1 MCSLE
6 TLSRYDATNQRLS
19 ACRIAA
25 FFWQLY
31 FVIKWLRSRCT
42 HTSPALA
49 RDELRVDISCLTCAT
64 SSRVQR
70 VAQRDAWP
78 RLALQQQ
85 PPSGRTSAR
94 QQDTGAR
101 STGEPQWRS
110 VSGAAAAG
118 TRLQHAGHFE
128 TSEPNHRLCSACT
141 QAPIAAALP
150 RVMSECASDAV
161 AATAFAPGHISPCSC
176 MPMCMVSVCSYNVQG
191 HPPFNV
197 ATKRFNKHD
206 VGTSLGGLCRECA
219 GRRDVQ
225 STCHMPP
232 SPHKAVHCTVPMQT
246 KSIEG
251 PEYHVAYRDTTAQET
266 RRSTKVS
273 IPRRS
278 PRHTLCYSA
287 CRGIHSTSTMAQ
299 HLLLLA
305 SHTAVPCF
313 LCPSRVGQPWTMQ
326 SSRSAGQGPGRCSP
340 ASPHVPR
347 PQPRALNCSLSTPR
361 TPTRRACRSC

>member
-1 MCSLE
+1 M
-6 TLSRYDATNQRLS
+6 
-19 ACRIAA
+19 
-25 FFWQLY
+25 
-31 FVIKWLRSRCT
+31 
-42 HTSPALA
+42 
-49 RDELRVDISCLTCAT
+49 
-64 SSRVQR
+64 
-70 VAQRDAWP
+70 AQRDAWP

-128 TSEPNHRLCSACT
+128 TSEPNHRLRSACT

-150 RVMSECASDAV
+150 RVMSECTCDAV

-225 STCHMPP
+225 STCHMSP

-273 IPRRS
+273 IPTKALSS
-278 PRHTLCYSA
+278 PHTVLQRMLGA
-287 CRGIHSTSTMAQ
+287 AQ
-299 HLLLLA
+299 HINTGTASAAAGSSCHCTPPPMSIQGWAAMDDAIKPKRGTGAGKVFSSLAPRTAPPAPGSQLQPIYTSYPNETRLQELLDLQRRRL
-305 SHTAVPCF
+305 
-313 LCPSRVGQPWTMQ
+313 
-326 SSRSAGQGPGRCSP
+326 GQGPGPGQYQVGRGGQRGLGVRV
-340 ASPHVPR
+340 AVHG
-347 PQPRALNCSLSTPR
+347 A
-361 TPTRRACRSC
+361 